1 MPETEAC
8 ETDAVCDFGGAA
20 AAFLHHCRYGRNLS
34 GHTLRAYERDLAA
47 ATAHFRA
54 ATQVDAIDRAAVRG
68 YAEAL
73 FSRGDLKEASIKR
86 RLACLQALFR
96 WLEDEGAVEVSP
108 FHRLRLNIRL
118 PRRLPRGLSGPE
130 MRALVAASGRALGL
144 PAPRAYDAQTLARLI
159 RPGTVNVFTALTA
172 IEVLY
177 ATGMRIGELADL
189 SPDRLDIA
197 DGTIYLRGK
206 GDRERVVFLPDSP
219 LRELVRAYLDL
230 AHHVTHAAP
239 GPVLVNARG
248 RPATTQFLRDQ
259 IRRAGERA
267 SLSRRVTPHMLR
279 HTTATHLLEA
289 GVDLRYVQKLLG
301 HQSVATTQM
310 YTAVSNAKLKEVI
323 ELSHSPLT
331 ATSFHNSELSCQI
344 VNPKPYTTTS

>member
-1 MPETEAC
+1 
-8 ETDAVCDFGGAA
+8 V
-20 AAFLHHCRYGRNLS
+20 
-34 GHTLRAYERDLAA
+34 
-47 ATAHFRA
+47 
-54 ATQVDAIDRAAVRG
+54 
-68 YAEAL
+68 
-73 FSRGDLKEASIKR
+73 
-86 RLACLQALFR
+86 
-96 WLEDEGAVEVSP
+96 
-108 FHRLRLNIRL
+108 
-118 PRRLPRGLSGPE
+118 
-130 MRALVAASGRALGL
+130 RALVAGTGAALGL
-144 PAPRAYDAQTLARLI
+144 PAARAYDRAHLARVV
-159 RPGTVNVFTALTA
+159 RPRTVNTFTALTA

-189 SPDRLDIA
+189 TPDRLDIA

-219 LRELVRAYLDL
+219 LRELVAAYLDL

-248 RPATTQFLRDQ
+248 RPATTQFLREQ
-259 IRRAGERA
+259 IRGAGERA
-267 SLSRRVTPHMLR
+267 GLSRRVTPHMLR

-323 ELSHSPLT
+323 EGAHI
-331 ATSFHNSELSCQI
+331 N
-344 VNPKPYTTTS
+344 N